1 MAAPTALKNDRWKRW
16 SKNSQ
21 KRVIWNIA
29 DAPAAGAV
37 RCEAIFW
44 QHAILNMYSHEHLK
58 QKQKKTLIKTNAQK
72 GSVLPLCH
80 PLLAITG
87 WMRRR
92 RRCRDAERRPGT
104 ETWNDHRIDSQYTDG
119 CKLNTETTLTCLNRD
134 PALVPD
140 VGRHVDRSPP
150 SISPKRR
157 LTESG
162 PSPRLQTP
170 DGQQEGGLRWQRK
183 APPPL
188 HRLSQSH
195 CRVIYK
201 QESLHDASEGLGS

>member
-1 MAAPTALKNDRWKRW
+1 MQTLIEKQPKTCDLKYCWRSCSRGRPVRGYILAARYTEYVFSWALKTKT
-16 SKNSQ
+16 
-21 KRVIWNIA
+21 
-29 DAPAAGAV
+29 
-37 RCEAIFW
+37 
-44 QHAILNMYSHEHLK
+44 
-58 QKQKKTLIKTNAQK
+58 KKTLIKTNAQK
-72 GSVLPLCH
+72 GRVLPLCH

-134 PALVPD
+134 PAFVPD